1 MGLNEEKGPSR
12 TVEARRRHAKERR
25 TRVLKEGGRR
35 LELLLEAD
43 AAQALDELLQ
53 ARGETATAVI
63 SRLVLQ
69 AARRRR

>member
-1 MGLNEEKGPSR
+1 MGLNAEKGPSR

-43 AAQALDELLQ
+43 AAQALDDLQHVFGDTATGVVARLLLQ
-53 ARGETATAVI
+53 AAP
-63 SRLVLQ
+63 
-69 AARRRR
+69 RRR